1 MRGAFWLFLPQ
12 FPVLVFLFDQKQKSS
27 GSHHGNYQP
36 LNLYPRWE
44 QILMTGYIRNKPV
57 TSEIV
62 EKGPKPEKE
71 KAFKVQNVIMNDRVN
86 DFTK

>member
-1 MRGAFWLFLPQ
+1 
-12 FPVLVFLFDQKQKSS
+12 
-27 GSHHGNYQP
+27 
-36 LNLYPRWE
+36 
-44 QILMTGYIRNKPV
+44 MTGYIRNKPV